1 MDESRMN
8 RDDAINTSAV
18 YTRARWDDL
27 TTVEKRCR
35 ALLEEINRLNVGIV
49 DALSESPIDRE
60 KLIELLL
67 P

>member
-1 MDESRMN
+1 MEESRMS
-8 RDDAINTSAV
+8 REEAINASAV
-18 YTRARWDDL
+18 YTCSDWKNL

-35 ALLEEINRLNVGIV
+35 VLLEEINRLNVGIV